1 MHKVMV
7 QVAIMAIA
15 GFRVNIKVSPF
26 GCWQFWVTSIFD
38 VTHVGRVIWF
48 RFCFDIF
55 FLPELSFR

>member
-1 MHKVMV
+1 
-7 QVAIMAIA
+7 MAIA